1 MAIAKRKRNAMGV
14 RVRFIIWV
22 VTPGWMKQQQFGM
35 DKGRARN
42 LRSLCIIAL
51 EKKVEQAFQFLH

>member
-1 MAIAKRKRNAMGV
+1 
-14 RVRFIIWV
+14 
-22 VTPGWMKQQQFGM
+22 MKQQQFGM

-51 EKKVEQAFQFLH
+51 EKKVEQAFQACIKGILDIGL